1 MTVIWAES
9 AIEHLQAI
17 HDYIA
22 QNSPQYAR
30 HLVDRITN
38 RSRQIAAFPL
48 SGRIV
53 PEYGRPQ
60 IREVLENQYRIL
72 YHIRPEQIEVV
83 AVVHSRQ
90 HIPAIEEN
98 H

>member
-9 AIEHLQAI
+9 AIEQLRAI
-17 HDYIA
+17 HDYLA
-22 QNSPQYAR
+22 QTSPQYAS

-38 RSRQIAAFPL
+38 RSKQIAAFPF
-48 SGRIV
+48 SGRVV

-60 IREVLENQYRIL
+60 IRELIENQHRIL
-72 YHIRPEQIEVV
+72 YHIRPDRIEVI

-90 HIPAIEEN
+90 HIPSTE
-98 H
+98 